1 MGEESEEDHSKAK
14 ACQASNP
21 YVGISVNCLGEVV
34 DSPSRGRGERAR
46 VSGVCT
52 SARLRGSTLRPRRD
66 ALVVQG
72 GHATSR
78 RGAVDS

>member
-1 MGEESEEDHSKAK
+1 MQEAWGSARCSSGQDSTHPRARQ
-14 ACQASNP
+14 ACCELP
-21 YVGISVNCLGEVV
+21 WEVV
-34 DSPSRGRGERAR
+34 DRPSRGRGERAR